1 MPIDIEVVDVE
12 LVDNND
18 VRITTDLTSSDGS
31 ISYGGAVS
39 TADTPAPDNTRISG
53 SVSGTETVEVTLGTG
68 LEDDDL
74 PEEILVTVA
83 LDEGPARGY
92 QQQVDVLIEE
102 QVSTPGPVDDADV
115 SRTMIIGGGAALV
128 LLIAALAVVA

>member
-102 QVSTPGPVDDADV
+102 QVSTPGDDIDV